1 MIEEISQPHSL
12 IPFQVQDKEKSVSS
26 YCCQATMSIS
36 HSPRQPCNTL
46 TTLLRPLTSLPSSL
60 SDNALTS
67 YFTEKFKAIRRE
79 THRLTPLPTR
89 WHQCPWVLPSPDTIS
104 AHLMPTPHLCSRSF
118 PAYLLKSMAP
128 TIPLLPN
135 SGIKNP
141 PCQLFSSL
149 YKNAIIT
156 PI

>member
-1 MIEEISQPHSL
+1 MIEENSQPPSL

-26 YCCQATMSIS
+26 YCCQATVSIS

-46 TTLLRPLTSLPSSL
+46 TMSYLRPLTSLPSSL

-67 YFTEKFKAIRRE
+67 YFAEKFKAIRRE
-79 THRLTPLPTR
+79 TQRLTSLPTR

-104 AHLMPTPHLCSRSF
+104 AHLIPTPHLCSRSF
-118 PAYLLKSMAP
+118 PAYLGKSMAP

-135 SGIKNP
+135 PVIKNP
-141 PCQLFSSL
+141 PVNYSHCYTKML
-149 YKNAIIT
+149 
-156 PI
+156 